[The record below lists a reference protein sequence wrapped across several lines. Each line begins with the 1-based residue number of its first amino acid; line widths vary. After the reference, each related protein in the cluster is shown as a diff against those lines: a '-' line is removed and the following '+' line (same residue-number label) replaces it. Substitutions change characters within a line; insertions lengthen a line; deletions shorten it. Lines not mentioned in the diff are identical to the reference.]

1 MSETLRD
8 RLRAA
13 LATRSPARVPVSD
26 ARDAA
31 VLIPIMGQPEPT
43 LIFTVRTETVR
54 SHKGQIS
61 FPGGSIDPHDE
72 SPITAALRETHEE
85 IGLDAEDVEVLGELD
100 SFPTIVTG
108 FVVTPVVGWV
118 ESPQELRP
126 NPSEVA
132 DVLLVPLAELTDEI
146 RAEPGF
152 LHLDRAYPTEAWI
165 WNDHVI
171 WGVTARIIRSFLM
184 VLADAGLGPPPGETM
199 SWSGWST
206 PPTAA
211 STGQ

>member
-1 MSETLRD
+1 M
-8 RLRAA
+8 RAA
-13 LATRSPARVPVSD
+13 LAARPAARVRVDD

-31 VLIPIMGQPEPT
+31 VLIPIIGDPEPT
-43 LIFTVRTETVR
+43 LIFTVRTDTVR

-61 FPGGSIDPHDE
+61 FPGGSIDPTDE

-85 IGLDAEDVEVLGELD
+85 IGLDPRAVEVLGELD

-118 ESPQELRP
+118 DGTPRLRP

-152 LHLDRAYPTEAWI
+152 SHMDRAYPTEAWI

-171 WGVTARIIRSFLM
+171 WGVTARIIRSFLIT
-184 VLADAGLGPPPGETM
+184 LADAGLGPPPGETM
-199 SWSGWST
+199 SSSGWST
-206 PPTAA
+206 PPTAGA
-211 STGQ
+211 SAGS